1 MNSFKSIGDRID
13 DAKRLVNPRKG
24 GLKHIQG
31 FSTGIFGGK
40 FTTKE
45 EADNLMSKLGYN
57 NYAVTD
63 KGNILFNPVEI
74 PANRVASEFLNS
86 SRVLA

>member
-31 FSTGIFGGK
+31 FST
-40 FTTKE
+40 
-45 EADNLMSKLGYN
+45 
-57 NYAVTD
+57 
-63 KGNILFNPVEI
+63 
-74 PANRVASEFLNS
+74 
-86 SRVLA
+86 

>member
-13 DAKRLVNPRKG
+13 DAKKLINPQR
-24 GLKHIQG
+24 GLRYIQG

-45 EADNLMSKLGYN
+45 EADNLMSELGYN